1 MFLFFF
7 SPPHISLISIFTF
20 LFFFLSIAL
29 RLELYPLIF
38 TFLFSFLLLSSLALR
53 LLQSIQEAPLNVL
66 LPLRL
71 RWVSFAFFFFFL
83 VLIWLVLKLWFEFV
97 FWLRAPSILYM
108 GLIIYMNLYVG
119 LMNLDL
125 DLERFWW
132 FCGVSMMILG
142 WVSWWVLIDFELGFL
157 IAFLL
162 ILS

>member
-71 RWVSFAFFFFFL
+71 RWVSFAFFFFGSNLISFKIVIL
-83 VLIWLVLKLWFEFV
+83 VCILIESSINFVYGFDYLYEFV
-97 FWLRAPSILYM
+97 CGFDEFGSRFRTILM
-108 GLIIYMNLYVG
+108 
-119 LMNLDL
+119 
-125 DLERFWW
+125 
-132 FCGVSMMILG
+132 
-142 WVSWWVLIDFELGFL
+142 VLWCVHDDFGLGFL
-157 IAFLL
+157 VSFD
-162 ILS
+162 